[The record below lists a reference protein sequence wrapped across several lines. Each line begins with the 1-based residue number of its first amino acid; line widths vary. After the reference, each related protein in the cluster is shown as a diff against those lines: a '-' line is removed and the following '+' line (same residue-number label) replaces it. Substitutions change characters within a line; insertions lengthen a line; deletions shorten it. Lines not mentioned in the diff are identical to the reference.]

1 VTLLSRLFVLVAA
14 ALVPAL
20 AIQAYNEFD
29 LRRSRQDEVEN
40 QALSLA
46 RLAAADQRQIVQGI
60 RQVMIAMSVLPSI
73 KNKDSQACNAY
84 LDAMKQRFPAFVT
97 FLVTDAK
104 GDTFC
109 DTNSDHRPISIAG
122 RPYFAA
128 VLRSGA
134 FTVGQFSQ
142 GLSTGKNVIQF
153 ALPFD
158 GDDGRLGGIIVAG
171 LSLDWLAEY
180 MARKG
185 VAEGSSLAIMD
196 RNGTCLARYP
206 GNVRFVGTRICGD
219 QYLRQADHGVADIVD
234 ADGVERIE
242 GYSALSGDSGGLIV
256 NFGLNKAL
264 AFAAIQRRTQRDVLL
279 IVLSTSLVLLLTSL
293 GARKFIHRPLGQ
305 LVGAANQWRFGD
317 YSSRLDIRDRS
328 EIAEVAGAFNTMAEA
343 LERRQHELSEAK
355 EKAEET
361 AARITMIFESTTDS
375 VIILDRDWRISYL
388 NGRAGMQVAEGR
400 DLIGMHMEEAFPEV
414 ADREIIRDL
423 REATSNQRA
432 ASFEVLCTR
441 RGIWYAINA
450 FPSSQGLALYFR
462 DVTDHKQAVEAR
474 RLIQEQLHQSQKM
487 ESVGQLTGGV
497 AHDFNNLLAVI
508 SGNLELIEDAADN
521 ARVRQFTK
529 AARRAADRGA
539 SLTAQ
544 LLAFSRRQRLNP
556 KLVNANEL
564 ISEFQG
570 LIRQAV
576 GAECEI
582 SLRTEQGLWPCYV
595 DPSLLETAL
604 LNLALNAR
612 DAMPG
617 GGMLEIETQNVTLD
631 EATVTE
637 CAPGSYAKLSVTDS
651 GCGMSPETRDRVF
664 EPFFTT
670 KEPGKGTGLGLS
682 MVYGFVRQSGGQVL
696 VESTP
701 GVGTTVALY
710 LPKATQTPGAA
721 TEAVQASAIKGDSER
736 ILVVEDNEDILET
749 TAAMLVTLGYQ
760 VCCAGNGEQ
769 ALQRLQD
776 GEKFDLL
783 FSDVV
788 MPNGINGVEL
798 ARQVRQRDK
807 DIKILLTSGYA
818 GEVLEKYQ
826 AVGEF
831 PIIDKPFRRVDL
843 AQRLRS
849 ILCEARSPALP
860 ENSGA

>member
-1 VTLLSRLFVLVAA
+1 
-14 ALVPAL
+14 
-20 AIQAYNEFD
+20 
-29 LRRSRQDEVEN
+29 
-40 QALSLA
+40 
-46 RLAAADQRQIVQGI
+46 
-60 RQVMIAMSVLPSI
+60 
-73 KNKDSQACNAY
+73 
-84 LDAMKQRFPAFVT
+84 
-97 FLVTDAK
+97 
-104 GDTFC
+104 
-109 DTNSDHRPISIAG
+109 
-122 RPYFAA
+122 
-128 VLRSGA
+128 
-134 FTVGQFSQ
+134 
-142 GLSTGKNVIQF
+142 
-153 ALPFD
+153 
-158 GDDGRLGGIIVAG
+158 
-171 LSLDWLAEY
+171 
-180 MARKG
+180 
-185 VAEGSSLAIMD
+185 
-196 RNGTCLARYP
+196 
-206 GNVRFVGTRICGD
+206 
-219 QYLRQADHGVADIVD
+219 
-234 ADGVERIE
+234 
-242 GYSALSGDSGGLIV
+242 
-256 NFGLNKAL
+256 
-264 AFAAIQRRTQRDVLL
+264 
-279 IVLSTSLVLLLTSL
+279 
-293 GARKFIHRPLGQ
+293 
-305 LVGAANQWRFGD
+305 
-317 YSSRLDIRDRS
+317 
-328 EIAEVAGAFNTMAEA
+328 
-343 LERRQHELSEAK
+343 
-355 EKAEET
+355 
-361 AARITMIFESTTDS
+361 
-375 VIILDRDWRISYL
+375 
-388 NGRAGMQVAEGR
+388 
-400 DLIGMHMEEAFPEV
+400 
-414 ADREIIRDL
+414 
-423 REATSNQRA
+423 
-432 ASFEVLCTR
+432 
-441 RGIWYAINA
+441 
-450 FPSSQGLALYFR
+450 
-462 DVTDHKQAVEAR
+462 
-474 RLIQEQLHQSQKM
+474 M

-521 ARVRQFTK
+521 ARVRQFTA

-544 LLAFSRRQRLNP
+544 LLTFSRRQRLNP

-582 SLRTEQGLWPCYV
+582 SLRTDQRLWLCYV

-637 CAPGSYAKLSVTDS
+637 CAPGPYVKLSVTDS
-651 GCGMSPETRDRVF
+651 GCGMPPETRDRVF

-670 KEPGKGTGLGLS
+670 KEAGKGTGLGLS
-682 MVYGFVRQSGGQVL
+682 MVYGFVRQSGGLVR

-849 ILCEARSPALP
+849 VLCEARSPALP
-860 ENSGA
+860 ENSEA